1 MNVDFSEWLK
11 TALWNWLVQNNN
23 LIGCH
28 PKNHKCLAGHEKH
41 YNFVGQKSKCCDFF
55 IDLIH
60 INCNLNN
67 TQYDANSLNTYLWYV
82 FGTNQFYLVFYNVKV
97 YPKWNGQ
104 SAKVGFY
111 WISTS
116 NLKVTYLPKWF
127 LDAHGLLVRFSIFF
141 SLETWKTLQ

>member
-28 PKNHKCLAGHEKH
+28 PKNHKCLAGRKTLQL
-41 YNFVGQKSKCCDFF
+41 FVGQKSKCCDFF

-60 INCNLNN
+60 NLNN

-82 FGTNQFYLVFYNVKV
+82 VGTNQFYLVFYNVKV

-104 SAKVGFY
+104 SAKAGFY
-111 WISTS
+111 WISAS
-116 NLKVTYLPKWF
+116 NLKVIYLPKWF
-127 LDAHGLLVRFSIFF
+127 LDARGLLVRNSIFV
-141 SLETWKTLQ
+141 SLATWKTLQ

>member
-28 PKNHKCLAGHEKH
+28 PKNHKCLAGRKTLHTTSSDK
-41 YNFVGQKSKCCDFF
+41 NQNAVIFF

-67 TQYDANSLNTYLWYV
+67 TQYDANS
-82 FGTNQFYLVFYNVKV
+82 
-97 YPKWNGQ
+97 
-104 SAKVGFY
+104 
-111 WISTS
+111 
-116 NLKVTYLPKWF
+116 
-127 LDAHGLLVRFSIFF
+127 
-141 SLETWKTLQ
+141 